1 MNAHQKVH
9 SGNPL
14 ERLIKGGVVVR
25 SLLLAVLLSLVFGAF
40 LP

>member
-1 MNAHQKVH
+1 MNTRHKTYP
-9 SGNPL
+9 GNSL
-14 ERLIKGGVVVR
+14 ERLIRGGIVVR